1 VRTFINNDNN
11 EVFMTLTPISKGLLA
26 SSLAILM
33 TACSGDDGTDGAN
46 GAPGDAGADGRN
58 SLVNQTT
65 LDAGSAD
72 CPTGGTRIDSGID
85 ANSNGVLDADE
96 VDQTSFVCNGESA
109 EGAMAFQELYDQGVD
124 RYLGVFTPM
133 SSTLGADGVV
143 EHVFGTGDRGPQ
155 CLRGGD
161 YRMATRDG
169 TGDALMIFL
178 EGGGACTRQL
188 CAATEAASNDQFRG
202 QFGILNGS
210 DETNPA
216 ADFNVAYF
224 PYCDGS
230 VFSGDV
236 DYDDD
241 GDGIDDRFHR
251 GVQNTSAGL
260 DVVASAYPAPS
271 IILLTGN
278 SAGGYGTNYAL
289 PLVRKLWP
297 DTPIRMLNDSGV
309 GIAFPGYTAFVA
321 NEWNSTAFI
330 PASCE
335 TCIGADGHTTDYHKY
350 QLAED
355 RNLITGFMSTAQ
367 DSTIADT
374 FIGIG
379 GEAFEAALRAEM
391 ADLQAAHPDR
401 FRYLIA
407 AGNDHTFLQRAFAL
421 PVGDTTI
428 RDWVEDMIEFNQDWD
443 TVTE

>member
-1 VRTFINNDNN
+1 MALGTFPK
-11 EVFMTLTPISKGLLA
+11 TLVA
-26 SSLAILM
+26 STFALFLV
-33 TACSGDDGTDGAN
+33 ACSGDDGRDGTDGSSGAN
-46 GAPGDAGADGRN
+46 GQAGEDGLT
-58 SLVNQTT
+58 SLVNQTV
-65 LDAGSAD
+65 LDAGDAN
-72 CPTGGTRIDSGID
+72 CPTGGTQIDSGID
-85 ANSNGVLDADE
+85 SNSNGVLDADE
-96 VDQTSFVCNGESA
+96 VEQTSYVCNGESA
-109 EGAMAFQELYDQGVD
+109 GEMMAFQELYDQGVD
-124 RYLGVFTPM
+124 RYLGEFTPM
-133 SSTLGADGVV
+133 SSTLGPDGVV
-143 EHVFGTGDRGPQ
+143 EHVFGSGDRGPQ

-169 TGDALMIFL
+169 SGNALMIFL
-178 EGGGACTRQL
+178 EGGGACTSQL
-188 CAATEAASNDQFRG
+188 CSATEEASNNQFRAK
-202 QFGILNGS
+202 FGILNS
-210 DETNPA
+210 ADDTNPA
-216 ADFNVAYF
+216 ADFDVAYF

-241 GDGIDDRFHR
+241 GDGTDDRFHR

-260 DVVASAYPAPS
+260 DVVASTYPAPS
-271 IILLTGN
+271 MILLTGN

-321 NEWNSTAFI
+321 NEWKSTAFI

-335 TCIGADGHTTDYHKY
+335 TCIGEDGHTTDYHKY

-367 DSTIADT
+367 DSVIADT

-401 FRYLIA
+401 FRYIIA
-407 AGNDHTFLQRAFAL
+407 AGNEHTFIQRAFNLA
-421 PVGDTTI
+421 VGDTTI
-428 RDWVEDMIEFNQDWD
+428 SEWVSNMLENNQDWD